1 MDTPP
6 NSMGNDVS
14 NRAMMLQG
22 HRLKGP
28 PTLSSMDYPE
38 KQNLENDTP
47 RGSDASQN
55 RSTFDLARRNEGPA
69 TAVSHSLAS
78 RPWGLETQQDLHK
91 VVKDDGYERST
102 SPNHCLA
109 PSTSDLKTQQGVHA
123 DVRSSYDYGM
133 TAKNLAP
140 NVRDFYMQQNLRP
153 DVESYDEH
161 GVNPP
166 KEAADLC
173 DFEMRRDA
181 MARDSDNGRMPH
193 QVTSGQHDLEKQHGP
208 PHAVAIQ

>member
-69 TAVSHSLAS
+69 TAVSHITMVHHGITMVQYHGI
-78 RPWGLETQQDLHK
+78 PW
-91 VVKDDGYERST
+91 
-102 SPNHCLA
+102 
-109 PSTSDLKTQQGVHA
+109 
-123 DVRSSYDYGM
+123 
-133 TAKNLAP
+133 
-140 NVRDFYMQQNLRP
+140 
-153 DVESYDEH
+153 
-161 GVNPP
+161 
-166 KEAADLC
+166 
-173 DFEMRRDA
+173 
-181 MARDSDNGRMPH
+181 
-193 QVTSGQHDLEKQHGP
+193 
-208 PHAVAIQ
+208 

>member
-69 TAVSHSLAS
+69 TAVSHSRTNRGKKMLDFA
-78 RPWGLETQQDLHK
+78 E
-91 VVKDDGYERST
+91 
-102 SPNHCLA
+102 N
-109 PSTSDLKTQQGVHA
+109 GVFTFYS
-123 DVRSSYDYGM
+123 V
-133 TAKNLAP
+133 TACI
-140 NVRDFYMQQNLRP
+140 
-153 DVESYDEH
+153 S
-161 GVNPP
+161 
-166 KEAADLC
+166 
-173 DFEMRRDA
+173 
-181 MARDSDNGRMPH
+181 
-193 QVTSGQHDLEKQHGP
+193 
-208 PHAVAIQ
+208 